1 MLSNQGTGTKKQII
15 IITKGFDLID
25 LGHIGRHFV
34 HLNILTWVIRRWP
47 TAAVLLSVSPTV
59 ISYSFLPRA
68 ASCANALAVGLEL
81 EALTVW
87 PTSLECDIG
96 RGDGGDD
103 KD

>member
-1 MLSNQGTGTKKQII
+1 MGYPKMAHCCCTSV
-15 IITKGFDLID
+15 GF
-25 LGHIGRHFV
+25 
-34 HLNILTWVIRRWP
+34 T
-47 TAAVLLSVSPTV
+47 TV